1 MPEFEENLDAS
12 KNAPYT
18 YEPSKAS
25 AAELGELAGVVIT
38 PGASSSSTR
47 TPTKSRWGKSQDQES
62 QGGTEKDVPAGEI
75 DLSNVEGLTDDPM
88 KNRGGSNR
96 PSRTHSDDRE
106 EESSRKRSHQRPSDD
121 ERSDRRQGGERS
133 RGRSSDREGSE
144 RRDGGERTGDRRQS
158 RGRSSDREDSERRGG
173 GERTED
179 RSRSRNPRGG
189 PQKREE
195 TQANPSPVQDESET
209 FSDKIVNFVKKLFN
223 GGPSASESQN
233 KNRSKRSS
241 GESRQRSGDRRRSSG
256 ERRRN
261 RPAGE
266 GNKRSGERTSSGR
279 RRRRR
284 SGGGSRPGNPSA

>member
-121 ERSDRRQGGERS
+121 ERSDRRRGGERS
-133 RGRSSDREGSE
+133 RGRSSGREG
-144 RRDGGERTGDRRQS
+144 
-158 RGRSSDREDSERRGG
+158 SERRGG

-195 TQANPSPVQDESET
+195 TQATPSPVQDESET

-241 GESRQRSGDRRRSSG
+241 GESRQRSGDRRRRSG

-261 RPAGE
+261 RPTGE
-266 GNKRSGERTSSGR
+266 GNKHSGERTSSSSGR

-284 SGGGSRPGNPSA
+284 HSGGGSRPGNPSA